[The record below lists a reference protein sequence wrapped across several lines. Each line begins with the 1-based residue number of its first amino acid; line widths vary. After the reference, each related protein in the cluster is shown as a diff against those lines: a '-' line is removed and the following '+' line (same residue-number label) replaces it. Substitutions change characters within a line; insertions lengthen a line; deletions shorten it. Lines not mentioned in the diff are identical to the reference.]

1 MQDFL
6 QAQGDLENLTRETDS
21 AANDAMVLFE
31 GAQTLSD
38 EVEALKAEATTISI
52 QDITSKLKITIY
64 MFLCDKRPFNSGYQ
78 T

>member
-21 AANDAMVLFE
+21 AANDAMALFE

-38 EVEALKAEATTISI
+38 EVEALKAEAITISI
-52 QDITSKLKITIY
+52 QDITSKSKITIY
-64 MFLCDKRPFNSGYQ
+64 MFLCDKRAI
-78 T
+78 